1 MTTPTP
7 PTGKDEATL
16 TGSAMSTCA
25 WRKSPYWGLFV
36 DNSSREADDCEIE
49 DGSSAGEAIC
59 CILCFI
65 GSKTNQLHPKFP
77 REGPFCATVEELN
90 AKTSGY
96 RWGAVLNETTEARGF
111 QYDGDR
117 ERHIIYKKLK
127 TIRYAVWFILVDT
140 NDIPIRARYIKTTAD
155 IWVDRL
161 SRKINYDDLAFN
173 LRHFNHLDNIWGR
186 HTVHRFP
193 TMENARLPR

>member
-1 MTTPTP
+1 M
-7 PTGKDEATL
+7 GVVYILANL
-16 TGSAMSTCA
+16 TSRSPLLVTDL
-25 WRKSPYWGLFV
+25 RK
-36 DNSSREADDCEIE
+36 
-49 DGSSAGEAIC
+49 
-59 CILCFI
+59 
-65 GSKTNQLHPKFP
+65 
-77 REGPFCATVEELN
+77 
-90 AKTSGY
+90 
-96 RWGAVLNETTEARGF
+96 
-111 QYDGDR
+111 
-117 ERHIIYKKLK
+117 
-127 TIRYAVWFILVDT
+127 VWFILVDT